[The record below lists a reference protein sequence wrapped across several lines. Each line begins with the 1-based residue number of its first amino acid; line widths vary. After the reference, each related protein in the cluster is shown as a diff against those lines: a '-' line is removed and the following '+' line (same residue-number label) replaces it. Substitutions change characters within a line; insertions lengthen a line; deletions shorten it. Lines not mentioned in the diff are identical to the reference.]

1 MRSCPTRST
10 PSSTTARLSAR
21 KLVAAL
27 VAALAL
33 VLPCAPARAA
43 LDIDPAQLYKQMKAA
58 YDKGAA
64 AGWHLGDELDYFSAV
79 LDAGR
84 GYELR
89 RRDDPQN
96 VAIKGITVD
105 LASRLQYDPLISN
118 DAAEW
123 YVRLAAQAWQDDPV
137 RGAAARAVLAK
148 LDAEATDTVKL
159 ARDADADAAALAQTY
174 PNDVQALIGQ
184 VDADLR
190 AYNLTQD
197 TRWRTI
203 ALQRAA
209 QSAFPI
215 ASVPTELGKVLFPM
229 VDSARNAG
237 PGYSES
243 EREAARIVA
252 SHRASAHGLAEIG
265 HVVSHETFLNITAPA
280 DEYFGRTKLSP
291 IGVRNEL
298 TRIGRYLD
306 AGWAGRMTKDTV
318 YVVDSLDDWQHQYPR
333 DYELPRLYKRAYD
346 ALGRED
352 TTEAKTARQQVR
364 RTLLVNYPTS
374 TEARSFISS

>member
-1 MRSCPTRST
+1 MRSSPTRST

-27 VAALAL
+27 VAALVL

-137 RGAAARAVLAK
+137 RGTAARAVLAK
-148 LDAEATDTVKL
+148 LDAEAADIVKL

-174 PNDVQALIGQ
+174 PNDVQALVGQ

-197 TRWRTI
+197 GRWRTI

-215 ASVPTELGKVLFPM
+215 ASVPTDLGKVLFPM

-243 EREAARIVA
+243 EREAARIIA
-252 SHRASAHGLAEIG
+252 SHRASAHGLPEIG
-265 HVVSHETFLNITAPA
+265 HVVSHESFLNITAPA

-306 AGWAGRMTKDTV
+306 AGWAGRMTKETV